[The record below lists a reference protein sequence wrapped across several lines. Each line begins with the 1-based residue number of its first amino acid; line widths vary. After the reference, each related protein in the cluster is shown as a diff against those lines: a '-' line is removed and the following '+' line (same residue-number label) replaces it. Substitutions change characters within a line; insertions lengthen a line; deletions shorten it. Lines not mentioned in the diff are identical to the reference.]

1 MSQKY
6 LINFNLNKF
15 VPMKQQQHP
24 ICLHI
29 QCDGFRSSHVQ
40 KESKSQRVD
49 GKGYKIYTRL
59 GITNLIY
66 KINWLYI

>member
-1 MSQKY
+1 MSQNY

-15 VPMKQQQHP
+15 IPMKQQLHP

-29 QCDGFRSSHVQ
+29 LCNGFWSSQVQ

-49 GKGYKIYTRL
+49 GKGNKIYMSL

-66 KINWLYI
+66 KINSLYM